1 MKLTGGN
8 GAHVCLG
15 QHLARL
21 EVRATLRAIVP
32 LLLKLEPVGVP
43 ESLVLHLQVA
53 ELKKVLVRAKQAAA

>member
-1 MKLTGGN
+1 MAFGGN

-21 EVRATLRAIVP
+21 EIRATLRAIVP
-32 LLLKLEPVGVP
+32 LLLELEPVGVP

-53 ELKKVLVRAKQAAA
+53 ELKKVLVRAKEVAA